1 MKTKTLSNL
10 ALLLA
15 AIIWGFA
22 FVAQVEGT
30 KYIGPFTMVGVRF
43 FISIIALIPVILVFE
58 RGRVSRE
65 ERKLTVIASLIT
77 GIVLFAA
84 VSIQQFGIEMTSSAG
99 VSGFITGLYIIFV
112 PVSYFLFFRK
122 KTGIQV
128 WLGAICAAVG
138 LFLLCYKPG
147 EGFSVGLGE
156 LLLFICSLLWTV
168 HVILIDHFGKK
179 LRSLHYSWGQF
190 AVCAALGIIFMFIF
204 EGDRLSVDALV
215 DAKWVLLY
223 LGVLSSGCGYTLQV
237 VGQKNA
243 DPTYAVIILST
254 ESAFSAIGGA
264 IFGID
269 NIPLIGYAGCVL
281 MFGGII
287 FSQLEFPRRKTIGEK
302 LVQIEETSEN
312 DET

>member
-1 MKTKTLSNL
+1 
-10 ALLLA
+10 
-15 AIIWGFA
+15 
-22 FVAQVEGT
+22 
-30 KYIGPFTMVGVRF
+30 
-43 FISIIALIPVILVFE
+43 
-58 RGRVSRE
+58 
-65 ERKLTVIASLIT
+65 
-77 GIVLFAA
+77 
-84 VSIQQFGIEMTSSAG
+84 
-99 VSGFITGLYIIFV
+99 
-112 PVSYFLFFRK
+112 
-122 KTGIQV
+122 V
-128 WLGAICAAVG
+128 WIGAICAAVG

-168 HVILIDHFGKK
+168 HVMLIDHFGKK